1 MARSTY
7 PACFAL
13 LLAGAGIASAQQ
25 EAPAP
30 QFIDKV
36 VAIVGNTPIL
46 ASQIEEQMLMAQSQG
61 AKVPDDSAGRTAM
74 RRQILDNVIDEE
86 LLVQQATRD
95 TSIRLT
101 EQEIQDQVEKTVQNV
116 RKQFTNQ
123 LDFETQLRAAGFASE
138 EEWRR
143 WLADNQRRTIQQ
155 QRLIESLRTK
165 GKLRSIPPTE
175 QQMRAFWQENAQK
188 PKHTPLIAFRQIVIA
203 AQPDP
208 ADAARARALA
218 DSLKVALRANANFAE
233 IAKSY
238 SADSASRS
246 QGGELGWFRRG
257 VMVKSFEDVAFH
269 LKPGEISEVV
279 QTPFGY
285 HIIQVERIQPAE
297 IQARHILIQ
306 ARISPA
312 QLEATRRLAD
322 SVWKAIAAGAAF
334 DALAHRYSDPDE
346 PITREAVPV
355 ADLPPDYRTALA
367 KDTVPGLVA
376 PFPADANTARPRFI
390 IVDVT
395 KWEPEGEL
403 TFEDVKERVRVQLGQ
418 TLAVKA
424 YIGTLRRTTYVTI
437 LP

>member
-1 MARSTY
+1 
-7 PACFAL
+7 
-13 LLAGAGIASAQQ
+13 
-25 EAPAP
+25 
-30 QFIDKV
+30 
-36 VAIVGNTPIL
+36 
-46 ASQIEEQMLMAQSQG
+46 
-61 AKVPDDSAGRTAM
+61 M
-74 RRQILDNVIDEE
+74 RRQILDNIIDEE

-155 QRLIESLRTK
+155 QRLIESMRTK

-175 QQMRAFWQENAQK
+175 PQMRTFWEENAQK
-188 PKHTPLIAFRQIVIA
+188 PKHAPLIAFKQIVIA

-208 ADAARARALA
+208 ADVARALVLA
-218 DSLKVALRANANFAE
+218 ESLKVALRAGANFAE
-233 IAKSY
+233 IAKAY

-257 VMVKSFEDVAFH
+257 VMVKAFEDVAFH

-306 ARISPA
+306 PRISPA
-312 QLEATRRLAD
+312 QVEATRRLAD
-322 SVWKAIAAGAAF
+322 SVWKAIAAGASF
-334 DALAHRYSDPDE
+334 DALAHRYSDPEE

-367 KDTVPGLVA
+367 KDTVPGLVP
-376 PFPADANTARPRFI
+376 PFPLDANTARPRFVV
-390 IVDVT
+390 VDVT
-395 KWEPEGEL
+395 KWEPEGEM

-424 YIGTLRRTTYVTI
+424 YIGTLRHTTYVAV